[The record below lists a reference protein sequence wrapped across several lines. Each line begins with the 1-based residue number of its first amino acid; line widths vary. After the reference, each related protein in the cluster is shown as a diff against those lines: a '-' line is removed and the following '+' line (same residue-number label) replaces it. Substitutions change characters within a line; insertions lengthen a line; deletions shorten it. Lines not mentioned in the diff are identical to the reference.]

1 MENNNTK
8 NHKWSEEE
16 TLLALD
22 VYFRNR
28 PATKL
33 KKDSE
38 ELNNLSHFMR
48 LIQLEII
55 GNVDTPTLRNTAG
68 MKMKMGNFVG
78 IDPKFPEHKGLSGAS
93 KQDKKFFDLYVNNQE
108 KLSEIVHEIK
118 NGLVNKRFK
127 NNLVLD
133 IDDGTYVG
141 KEGREITRIHRT
153 RERDPKII
161 KEKKEKVL
169 KERGRL
175 VCEVCG
181 FDFEKT
187 YGERGYGYIE
197 CHHKIGVS
205 NMNEDD
211 VTRLEDLALV
221 CSNCHRM
228 IHRKKDWLT
237 ISELKEILSW

>member
-1 MENNNTK
+1 MKFNKSK
-8 NHKWSEEE
+8 NHKWSKEE

-33 KKDSE
+33 KTESE
-38 ELNNLSHFMR
+38 ELRNLSHFMR

-55 GNVDTPTLRNTAG
+55 GNADTPTLRNTAG
-68 MKMKMGNFVG
+68 MKMKMGNLVG

-93 KQDKKFFDLYVNNQE
+93 KQDKKYFDLYVNNQE
-108 KLSEIVHEIK
+108 ELSEIVYEIK
-118 NGLVNKRFK
+118 KVLVNARLER
-127 NNLVLD
+127 NLVPD
-133 IDDGTYVG
+133 IDDEDYVG
-141 KEGREITRIHRT
+141 KEGKEIIRMHRT

-161 KEKKEKVL
+161 KEKKEKTL
-169 KERGRL
+169 KEKGKL
-175 VCEVCG
+175 VCEACG
-181 FDFEKT
+181 FDFEEI

-211 VTRLEDLALV
+211 ETKLEDLALV

-237 ISELKEILSW
+237 IKELKEILSC